1 MASIFY
7 PSPPSAVSATDEAA
21 QGVWIEGPEL
31 FSADFEAEWDRLAHK
46 ASSPNPFFESW
57 FLKPSLDRL
66 SRDRSLRVFA
76 VRQGDNLLGLLPIAR
91 ALDYYGKPLPHCA
104 SWRHNNAFC
113 AMPLVARGAER
124 AFWERLLNDLD
135 QQALGAAFLHLPLLD
150 RDTTLFRALEELC
163 AAQDRPIARV
173 AEHTR
178 AMLRAEN
185 SSADYLANA
194 TSAKKRKEWR
204 RQRKRLS
211 ESGKLTVERW
221 RDARALG
228 PWIDEFLALER
239 AGWKGRSGSALASDP
254 SLAGLFRD
262 ALEGAA
268 QRGRLERLALRLD
281 GRAIAMLVNFHTPPA
296 AYSFK
301 TAFDENLAPFS
312 PGVLLQLENLALAD
326 DPDIDWC
333 DSCAAQGHPM
343 IERIWREKR
352 RMVSCNV
359 AIGGQ
364 LRRALFRQLMKFETR
379 KGATP

>member
-1 MASIFY
+1 MRTSVAG
-7 PSPPSAVSATDEAA
+7 VR
-21 QGVWIEGPEL
+21 GVWLDETEL
-31 FSADFEAEWDRLAHK
+31 FSADFEAEWDRLARN

-57 FLKPSLDRL
+57 FLKPSIDRL
-66 SRDRSLRVFA
+66 GHGRSLRVFA
-76 VRQGDNLLGLLPIAR
+76 FREGGELMGLLPIAR

-104 SWRHNNAFC
+104 GWRHDNAFC

-124 AFWERLLNDLD
+124 GFWERLLHDLD
-135 QQALGAAFLHLPLLD
+135 DQALGAAFLHLPLLD
-150 RDTTLFRALEELC
+150 RDTPLFRALEELC
-163 AAQDRPIARV
+163 AAQDRAIARV

-178 AMLRAEN
+178 AMLRADC
-185 SSADYLANA
+185 SSAEYLARA

-211 ESGKLTVERW
+211 ESGQLTVERW
-221 RDARALG
+221 RDARALD
-228 PWIDEFLALER
+228 PWIDEFLALEQ
-239 AGWKGRSGSALASDP
+239 AGWKGRNGSALSSDP

-268 QRGRLERLALRLD
+268 QRGRLERLCLRLD
-281 GRAIAMLVNFHTPPA
+281 GRAIAMLVNFYTPPA

-301 TAFDENLAPFS
+301 TAFDETCAQYS

-333 DSCAAQGHPM
+333 DSCAAEGHPM

-352 RMVSCNV
+352 RMVSCNI
-359 AIGGQ
+359 AIGGH

>member
-7 PSPPSAVSATDEAA
+7 PSPPSDLPNSNKGAR
-21 QGVWIEGPEL
+21 GVWLDGPQL
-31 FSADFEAEWDRLAHK
+31 FSADFEAAWDRLALE

-57 FLKPSLDRL
+57 YLKPSRDRL
-66 SRDRSLRVFA
+66 GRDRSLRVFA
-76 VRQGDNLLGLLPIAR
+76 LRQGNDLLGLLPIAR
-91 ALDYYGKPLPHCA
+91 CLDYYGKPLPHCA
-104 SWRHNNAFC
+104 GWRHDNAFC
-113 AMPLVARGAER
+113 AMPLVARGAEHD
-124 AFWERLLNDLD
+124 FWERLLDDLD

-150 RDTTLFRALEELC
+150 RDTQLFRALEELC
-163 AAQDRPIARV
+163 AAQNRPIACV
-173 AEHTR
+173 AEHAR
-178 AMLRAEN
+178 AMLRAEC
-185 SSADYLANA
+185 SSAQYLANA

-221 RDARALG
+221 RDARALT
-228 PWIDEFLALER
+228 PWIDEFLALEQ
-239 AGWKGRSGSALASDP
+239 AGWKGRNGSALASDP
-254 SLAGLFRD
+254 ALAGLFRD

-268 QRGRLERLALRLD
+268 QRGRLERLCLRLD

-296 AYSFK
+296 TYSFK
-301 TAFDENLAPFS
+301 TAFDEHLAQYS

-352 RMVSCNV
+352 RMASCNV

-379 KGATP
+379 KGTTP